1 MAETTNVEQPIY
13 DIKSPLDVSK
23 INPVGS
29 DVSDISEKKQAALDA
44 QAKFAQSLEN
54 RYAQPN
60 LFKVAAGFLK
70 PQLGGFAASLGSASE
85 ALGSQ
90 VEQQRAIAPTIE
102 RMRAEVAAGQLGLS
116 QRTEQERRLKELDQL
131 GQNSP
136 GYVTKLREIYSFD
149 PNSPVGKSIER
160 RPEFETSRR
169 AETKFGID
177 VQKDVLA
184 NPAIIIQDPNYSYTN
199 STPEK
204 AAEYKAKVNTAIPP
218 GFTPQEWGAM
228 AFPKREDAVAKYA
241 SDKSKEGMSEG
252 NKFALQAGQSHDILD
267 DVSDLRQLALDPSLK
282 PVFSLFQNGD
292 LFSQIRAA
300 AAENPGKA
308 QSAIEGLVAAKL
320 AELKN
325 VDEPTRAKADKLIKN
340 IASLEVRLRGSL
352 SNPTDQASFLSSQR
366 SPTLGNSQTGFV
378 GILDQIAFNSARDIG
393 IAKLHNQLI
402 KQGIPERDAAYSAAI
417 ENYRN
422 ETRDIKRQLAKGD
435 YDLNKTPSW
444 YDTRNQNAQPAEKA
458 QSTTPASPAATSG
471 KAKPALTPITADA
484 IAAEMARRKAAQ
496 QTQ

>member
-13 DIKSPLDVSK
+13 DIKSPLDFSK

-29 DVSDISEKKQAALDA
+29 DVPDIRQKQQAALDA
-44 QAKFAQSLEN
+44 QEKFAKTLED

-60 LFKVAAGFLK
+60 YFKIAAGFLK
-70 PQLGGFAASLGSASE
+70 PQLGGFGASLGSAAE
-85 ALGSQ
+85 ALGTQ
-90 VEQQRAIAPTIE
+90 AEQQRAIAPTIE

-116 QRTEQERRLKELDQL
+116 QRTEQERRLSELDKL
-131 GQNSP
+131 GPNSP
-136 GYVTKLREIYSFD
+136 GYVAKLREIYSFD
-149 PNSPVGKSIER
+149 PKSPVGESIR
-160 RPEFETSRR
+160 ARPEFETSRR

-184 NPAIIIQDPNYSYTN
+184 NPGIIIQDPNYAYTN

-204 AAEYKAKVNTAIPP
+204 AAEYQSKVNAAIPP
-218 GFTPQEWGAM
+218 GYTPQAWNAM
-228 AFPKREDAVAKYA
+228 PFARREDAIAKYEA
-241 SDKSKEGMSEG
+241 DKSKEGMAEG
-252 NKFALQAGQSHDILD
+252 SKFALQAGQSHDVLD
-267 DVSDLRQLALDPSLK
+267 EVSDLRQLALDPSLK

-308 QSAIEGLVAAKL
+308 QAAIEGLVAAKM

-325 VDEPTRAKADKLIKN
+325 VDEATRAKADKLIKN

-352 SNPTDQASFLSSQR
+352 SNPTDQASFLNSQR
-366 SPTLGNSQTGFV
+366 SPTLGNSQTGFI

-393 IAKLHNQLI
+393 IAKLHSQLR
-402 KQGIPERDAAYSAAI
+402 KQGITEADAAYSAAL

-422 ETRDIKRQLAKGD
+422 ETRDIKRQLAKGE

-444 YDTRNQNAQPAEKA
+444 YDTRSQNAQPAEKA
-458 QSTTPASPAATSG
+458 SAPAAPAATSG
-471 KAKPALTPITADA
+471 KAKPASTPITADA

>member
-13 DIKSPLDVSK
+13 DIKSPLDFSK

-29 DVSDISEKKQAALDA
+29 DVPDIRQKQQAALDA
-44 QAKFAQSLEN
+44 QEKFAKTLED

-60 LFKVAAGFLK
+60 YFKIAAGFLK
-70 PQLGGFAASLGSASE
+70 PQLGGFGASLGSAAE
-85 ALGSQ
+85 ALGTQ
-90 VEQQRAIAPTIE
+90 TEQQRAIAPTIE

-116 QRTEQERRLKELDQL
+116 QRTEQERALKEFDAT
-131 GQNSP
+131 G
-136 GYVTKLREIYSFD
+136 GKDMTKLRQIYSLD
-149 PNSPVGKSIER
+149 PSSPVAKSIEK
-160 RPEFETSRR
+160 RPDFESARR
-169 AETKFGID
+169 AETGFGID
-177 VQKDVLA
+177 LQKEVMK
-184 NPAIIIQDPNYSYTN
+184 NPAVVIHDPNYGYIN

-204 AAEYKAKVNTAIPP
+204 AAEYKAKVDAAVPP
-218 GFTPQEWGAM
+218 GYTPQEWSAM
-228 AFPKREDAVAKYA
+228 SFAKREEAVAKYA
-241 SDKSKEGMSEG
+241 NDKSKEGMTEG
-252 NKFALQAGQSHDILD
+252 DKYALQAGQAHDILD
-267 DVSDLRQLALDPSLK
+267 DVASLRQLALDPSLK

-308 QSAIEGLVAAKL
+308 QAAIEGLVAAKM

-325 VDEPTRAKADKLIKN
+325 VDEPTRAKADKLIKD

-352 SNPTDQASFLSSQR
+352 SNPTDQASFLNSQR

-393 IAKLHNQLI
+393 LAKLHNQLL
-402 KQGIPERDAAYSAAI
+402 KQGITTRDAAYSDAL

-422 ETRDIKRQLAKGD
+422 DTRKVKMELAKGD

-444 YDTRNQNAQPAEKA
+444 YDTRSQNAQPAEKA
-458 QSTTPASPAATSG
+458 PAPAAPAATSG
-471 KAKPALTPITADA
+471 GERKPPPGWHKLPNGHFERD
-484 IAAEMARRKAAQ
+484 
-496 QTQ
+496 

>member
-13 DIKSPLDVSK
+13 DIKSPLDFSK

-29 DVSDISEKKQAALDA
+29 DVPDIRQKQQAALDA
-44 QAKFAQSLEN
+44 QEKFAKTLED

-60 LFKVAAGFLK
+60 YFKIAAGFLK
-70 PQLGGFAASLGSASE
+70 PQLGGFGASLGSAAE

-90 VEQQRAIAPTIE
+90 AEQQRAIAPTIE

-116 QRTEQERRLKELDQL
+116 QRTEQERALREFDTSGGKDM
-131 GQNSP
+131 
-136 GYVTKLREIYSFD
+136 TKLRQIYSLD
-149 PNSPVGKSIER
+149 PNSPVAKSIEK
-160 RPEFETSRR
+160 RPDFETARR
-169 AETKFGID
+169 AETGFGID
-177 VQKDVLA
+177 LQKEVMK
-184 NPAIIIQDPNYSYTN
+184 NPGIVIQDPNYAYIN

-204 AAEYKAKVNTAIPP
+204 AAEYKAKVDSATPP
-218 GFTPQEWGAM
+218 GYTPQEWGAM
-228 AFPKREDAVAKYA
+228 SFAKREEAVAKYA
-241 SDKSKEGMSEG
+241 NEKSKEGMTEG
-252 NKFALQAGQSHDILD
+252 DKYALQAGQAHDILD
-267 DVSDLRQLALDPSLK
+267 DVASLRQLALDPSLK

-308 QSAIEGLVAAKL
+308 QSAIEGLVAAKM

-325 VDEPTRAKADKLIKN
+325 VDEPTRAKADKLIKD

-352 SNPTDQASFLSSQR
+352 SNPTDQASFLNSQR

-393 IAKLHNQLI
+393 LAKLHNHLI
-402 KQGIPERDAAYSAAI
+402 KQGVSARDAAYSDAL

-422 ETRDIKRQLAKGD
+422 ETRKVKMELAKGD
-435 YDLNKTPSW
+435 YDLKVTPSW
-444 YDTRNQNAQPAEKA
+444 YDTRSQNPKPAEKA
-458 QSTTPASPAATSG
+458 PAAAPASTAATPG
-471 KAKPALTPITADA
+471 KAKAASAPITADA
-484 IAAEMARRKAAQ
+484 IAAEIARRKAAQ

>member
-1 MAETTNVEQPIY
+1 MSGTTNIEQPMY
-13 DIKSPLDVSK
+13 DIKSPLDIGK

-29 DVSDISEKKQAALDA
+29 DVADIREKQQAALDA
-44 QAKFAQSLEN
+44 QEKFAKTLED

-60 LFKVAAGFLK
+60 YFKIAAGFLK
-70 PQLGGFAASLGSASE
+70 PQLGGFGASLGSAAE
-85 ALGSQ
+85 ALGTQ

-116 QRTEQERRLKELDQL
+116 QRTEQQRALDELDKL
-131 GQNSP
+131 GQNTP
-136 GYVTKLREIYSFD
+136 DYVTKLRKIYSFD
-149 PNSPVGKSIER
+149 PKSPVGKSIER

-169 AETKFGID
+169 AETEASIKFQRD
-177 VQKDVLA
+177 ALA
-184 NPAIIIQDPNYSYTN
+184 NPGIIIKDPNYAYTN

-204 AAEYKAKVNTAIPP
+204 AAEYRAKVDAAIPP
-218 GFTPQEWGAM
+218 GYTPQAWGAM
-228 AFPKREDAVAKYA
+228 PFTRREDAIAKYEA
-241 SDKSKEGMSEG
+241 DKSKEGMNEG
-252 NKFALQAGQSHDILD
+252 SKFALQAGQAHDILD
-267 DVSDLRQLALDPSLK
+267 DVSSLRQLALDPSLK

-308 QSAIEGLVAAKL
+308 QAAIEGLVAAKM

-325 VDEPTRAKADKLIKN
+325 VDEPTRAKADKLIKD

-352 SNPTDQASFLSSQR
+352 SNPTDQASFLNSQR

-393 IAKLHNQLI
+393 IAKLHNQLR
-402 KQGIPERDAAYSAAI
+402 KQGVTEADAAYSAAL

-422 ETRDIKRQLAKGD
+422 ETRDIKRQLAKGE

-444 YDTRNQNAQPAEKA
+444 YDTRSQNAQPAEKA
-458 QSTTPASPAATSG
+458 SAPAAPAAG
-471 KAKPALTPITADA
+471 KAKTASEPITADA
-484 IAAEMARRKAAQ
+484 IAAEIARRKAQ
-496 QTQ
+496 QPQ